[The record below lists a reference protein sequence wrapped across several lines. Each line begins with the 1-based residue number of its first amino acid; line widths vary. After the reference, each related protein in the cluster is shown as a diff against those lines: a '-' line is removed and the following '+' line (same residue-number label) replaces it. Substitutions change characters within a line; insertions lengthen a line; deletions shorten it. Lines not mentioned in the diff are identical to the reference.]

1 MAFSPRSPRLCGKM
15 HENIPVMTGKILIVD
30 DEGIQRDIVRDILED
45 QGCDVAAVG
54 NGAEALAYLKTTP
67 VDVMLSDLRMP
78 GMDGVELL
86 QHAKA
91 FDPEIVV
98 VMITAYGSFESA
110 VDAVKKGAYDYLAK
124 PLDKGQLTLVVER
137 ALSRKRLADEN
148 RALRSQLQERYE
160 FHNIIGHS
168 PQMQEV
174 FKMIE
179 KIAPSQSTVMIY
191 GESGTGKELVARAL
205 HSHSK
210 RRDQRFLAVNCAAIP
225 DSLLESEMF
234 GYERG
239 AFTGAIAQ
247 KKGLFEE
254 ADNGTLFLDEIGD
267 LDVMLQAKLLRV
279 LQEGEFQ
286 RVGGT
291 KTLKANVRVLAATN
305 KNLEEE
311 VKEGRFRQDLYYRLN
326 VVPIFLPPLR
336 AKKED
341 IPSLAAHFLEKY
353 NTRHGKQVKRITSN
367 AMKRF
372 LDYRWEG
379 NVRELESVIER
390 SVILADGDVID
401 VESLPE
407 KLQTSAQ
414 PQTPINPM
422 EFAIPDE
429 GISLEQLERDLI
441 ESALKKTNW
450 SIKKASELLGLSY
463 KTLQYRIQKYH
474 LKD

>member
-1 MAFSPRSPRLCGKM
+1 M
-15 HENIPVMTGKILIVD
+15 NGKILIVD
-30 DEGIQRDIVRDILED
+30 DEAIQRDIVRDILED
-45 QGCDVAAVG
+45 QGYDVAAVS
-54 NGAEALAYLKTTP
+54 NGVEALTYIRTSP
-67 VDVMLSDLRMP
+67 VDVVLSDLRMP

-86 QHAKA
+86 QQIKT
-91 FDPEIVV
+91 FDSEIVV
-98 VMITAYGSFESA
+98 VVITAYGSLESA

-124 PLDKGQLTLVVER
+124 PLGKEQLTLVVER
-137 ALSRKRLADEN
+137 ALSRKQLADEN
-148 RALRSQLQERYE
+148 RSLRRELQERYE

-168 PQMQEV
+168 PQMQDV
-174 FKMIE
+174 FKMVD
-179 KIAPSQSTVMIY
+179 KIAPSESTVIIY
-191 GESGTGKELVARAL
+191 GESGTGKELIARAL

-210 RRDQRFLAVNCAAIP
+210 RRNQRFLAVNCAAIP
-225 DSLLESEMF
+225 DTLLESEMF
-234 GYERG
+234 GYEKG
-239 AFTGAIAQ
+239 AFTGANTQ

-254 ADNGTLFLDEIGD
+254 ADGGTLFLDEIGD
-267 LDVMLQAKLLRV
+267 LEITLQAKLLRV

-291 KTLKANVRVLAATN
+291 KTLKVNVRLLAATN

-311 VKEGRFRQDLYYRLN
+311 AREGRFRQDLYYRLN

-336 AKKED
+336 ARKED
-341 IPSLAAHFLEKY
+341 IPSLAAHFLEKF
-353 NTRHGKQVKRITSN
+353 NAKHGKQVKRIASSV
-367 AMKRF
+367 MKRF
-372 LDYRWEG
+372 LDYRWDG

-390 SVILADGDVID
+390 SVILADHDTIEMD
-401 VESLPE
+401 TLPE
-407 KLQTSAQ
+407 RLHEPAS
-414 PQTPINPM
+414 PQTPVNPM
-422 EFAIPDE
+422 EFDIPAD